1 MILDLIYI
9 YYLILD
15 SINSS
20 FVLFF
25 SSAIEALADLYLP
38 QPWKDCQLCP
48 KFKQALQY
56 GSEPS
61 IILPVPGLIGNP
73 VVESI
78 AKPAYS
84 CSLVFDM
91 ALFSLILLVQHLYPK
106 SM

>member
-1 MILDLIYI
+1 MMLELYI
-9 YYLILD
+9 YYLFSD
-15 SINSS
+15 SINSL

-25 SSAIEALADLYLP
+25 SFAVEALADLYLP
-38 QPWKDCQLCP
+38 QPWKDCWPCP

-78 AKPAYS
+78 AKPAYPF
-84 CSLVFDM
+84 SLVFDM
-91 ALFSLILLVQHLYPK
+91 ALFSRYLL
-106 SM
+106 